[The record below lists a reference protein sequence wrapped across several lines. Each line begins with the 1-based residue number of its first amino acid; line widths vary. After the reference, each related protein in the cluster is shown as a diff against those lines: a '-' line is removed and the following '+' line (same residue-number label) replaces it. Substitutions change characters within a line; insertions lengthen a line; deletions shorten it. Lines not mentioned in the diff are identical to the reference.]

1 MSKKFFVT
9 TPIYYVNSVP
19 HIGHAY
25 TTIALDILSRYKRQ
39 QGVDVHFL
47 TGTDEHGAN
56 IEKSAAAQG
65 VSPKAWTDNVSA
77 QYQQMWKDLS
87 ISYDDFIRT
96 TDPKHEHVV
105 QGVFEKLLKQGDIY
119 KGSYSGKYCLSCEQ
133 YYDDS
138 ELLEGDLCPVHKRPV
153 SEVHEETYFFKLSK
167 YEQPLLKFYAE
178 NPEFLSPKYR
188 ANEILNFVK
197 GGLRDLSVTRTKVK
211 WGVPVPSDPA
221 HTVYVWFDA
230 LINYISATGAGTL
243 LCEDKAEH
251 EEHLKKI
258 GAEKFEDF
266 WAADLHLVGKEIF
279 RFHSVI
285 WPAMLMALGLP
296 LPKKVFAHG
305 WWTVEGEKMSKS
317 LGNVVNPVEIAQKYG
332 TDPVRAFLFREV
344 PFGQDGDFSMLSF
357 KNRYNSDLANN
368 IGNLLSR
375 TLNMAAKNV
384 GDLPEAAAEGSA
396 TQKRAQEVEAQL
408 DGFYNEL
415 AFDKVLEAIYGFA
428 GELNKLVDEKKPWE
442 LAKTDKDAAC
452 AVLLELVC
460 GLRFIAKWLEPFMPT
475 VAKEMQRRLAPG
487 KIEKYAPLFPRLEDE
502 GKQK

>member
-1 MSKKFFVT
+1 MSKKFFIT

-25 TTIALDILSRYKRQ
+25 TTIALDILARYKRQ
-39 QGVDVHFL
+39 KGVDVHFL

-56 IEKSAAAQG
+56 IEKSAAAKG
-65 VSPKAWTDNVSA
+65 VTPKEWTDQISA
-77 QYQQMWKDLS
+77 QYRQMWKELN

-96 TDPKHEHVV
+96 TDAKHEHVV
-105 QGVFEKLLKQGDIY
+105 QAVFEKLLKQGDIY

-133 YYDDS
+133 YYDES
-138 ELLEGDLCPVHKRPV
+138 EMLEGGLCPVHKRPLT
-153 SEVHEETYFFKLSK
+153 EVHEETYFFKLSK

-178 NPEFLSPKYR
+178 NPGFLSPKYR
-188 ANEILNFVK
+188 ANEILSFVK
-197 GGLRDLSVTRTKVK
+197 SGLRDLSVSRTKVK
-211 WGVPVPSDPA
+211 WGVQVPSDPA
-221 HTVYVWFDA
+221 HTIYVWFDA
-230 LINYISATGAGTL
+230 LINYISATGAGTI

-251 EEHLKKI
+251 EAHLAKI
-258 GAEKFEDF
+258 GAKSFEDF
-266 WAADLHLVGKEIF
+266 WPADVHLVGKEIF

-317 LGNVVNPVEIAQKYG
+317 LGNVVNPVELAQKYG
-332 TDPVRAFLFREV
+332 VDPVRAFLFREV
-344 PFGQDGDFSMLSF
+344 PFGQDGDFSMTSF

-384 GDLPEAAAEGSA
+384 GDLPEVAAAGSA
-396 TQKRAQEVEAQL
+396 VDKQAQEVEKAI

-415 AFDKVLEAIYGFA
+415 AFDKVLESIYGFA
-428 GELNKLVDEKKPWE
+428 TDLNKLVNDKKPWE
-442 LAKTDKDAAC
+442 LAKTDKTAA
-452 AVLLELVC
+452 AEVLLQLIG
-460 GLRFIAKWLEPFMPT
+460 GLRYIAHWIEPFMPT
-475 VAKEMQRRLAPG
+475 VAAEMQRRLAAG
-487 KIEKYAPLFPRLEDE
+487 KIEKYAPLFPRLEE
-502 GKQK
+502 ETR